1 MTNIEDAIVNEVD
14 EEIKPKTWKDR
25 LWSITKVVLK
35 FAVTSALLYY
45 VFSKVKFSDIKDRSL
60 NANYWWML
68 AAVFFYFLSM
78 VASAWRL
85 LSFFKCINLN
95 LDTRFNFRLY
105 LLGIFYNFL
114 LPGGIG
120 GDGYKIY
127 LLKKRFN
134 LPAKKVFWAIFFDR
148 FSGLWAI
155 GLIIVCLKIFI
166 PQIPIHFTIPLA
178 IFGVGSAVYYFIV
191 KKFFPE
197 FGEHFFKGHAKA
209 VLVQSL
215 QILCIIMVLLGQ
227 GFAGKFAP
235 YLLSFLLS
243 ALAAVVPI
251 TIGGIGARET
261 IFQTLSPIFHMDVGL
276 AVYISISFYLISL
289 LVALVGIYYLILPA
303 KLEEGLPKLSEVN
316 LDIDKKSE

>member
-1 MTNIEDAIVNEVD
+1 MSDIEETIVNQVD
-14 EEIKPKTWKDR
+14 EDIKPKTWKDR
-25 LWSITKVVLK
+25 LWSITKLVLK
-35 FAVTSALLYY
+35 FAVTSVLLYY
-45 VFSKVKFSDIKDRSL
+45 VFSKVDFNKIKDRML
-60 NANYWWML
+60 HANYWWML

-85 LSFFKCINLN
+85 LSFFKSINLN
-95 LDTRFNFRLY
+95 LNTRFNFRLY

-127 LLKKRFN
+127 LLKKRFK

-148 FSGLWAI
+148 LSGLWAI
-155 GLIIVCLKIFI
+155 GLIIVCLKVFI
-166 PQIPIHFTIPLA
+166 PQIPINFAIPLA
-178 IFGVGSAVYYFIV
+178 IFVAGSAIYYFVV
-191 KKFFPE
+191 KRFFSE

-215 QILCIIMVLLGQ
+215 QVMCIIMVLLGQ
-227 GFAGKFAP
+227 DFTGKFAP

-261 IFQTLSPIFHMDVGL
+261 IFQKLSPIFHMDVNL

-289 LVALVGIYYLILPA
+289 LVALTGIYFLILPD
-303 KLEEGLPKLSEVN
+303 KLEEGLPNSEPN
-316 LDIDKKSE
+316 LDIDKKTK

>member
-14 EEIKPKTWKDR
+14 EEIKPKTWKER

-127 LLKKRFN
+127 LLKKRFK

-148 FSGLWAI
+148 FSGLWVI

-166 PQIPIHFTIPLA
+166 PQIPIHFAIPMG
-178 IFGVGSAVYYFIV
+178 IFGIGSVIYYFIV
-191 KKFFPE
+191 KRFFSE

-215 QILCIIMVLLGQ
+215 QIMCIIMVLLGQ
-227 GFAGKFAP
+227 GFTGKFAP

-289 LVALVGIYYLILPA
+289 LVALVGIYYLILPG
-303 KLEEGLPKLSEVN
+303 KLEEGLPKLTESNFES
-316 LDIDKKSE
+316 DKKSE

>member
-25 LWSITKVVLK
+25 LWSATKLILK

-45 VFSKVKFSDIKDRSL
+45 VFSKVDFKEITGRMAH
-60 NANYWWML
+60 ANYLWML
-68 AAVFFYFLSM
+68 AAVVFYFFSM

-85 LSFFKCINLN
+85 LSFFKSINLN
-95 LDTRFNFRLY
+95 LNTRFNFRLY

-127 LLKKRFN
+127 LLRKRFN
-134 LPAKKVFWAIFFDR
+134 LPAKKVFWAILFDR
-148 FSGLWAI
+148 LSGLWAI

-166 PQIPIHFTIPLA
+166 PQIEIHIAIPLG
-178 IFGVGSAVYYFIV
+178 IFVIGSLIYYFVV
-191 KKFFPE
+191 KKFFKE
-197 FGEHFFKGHAKA
+197 FGEHFIKGHGKA
-209 VLVQSL
+209 ILVQSL
-215 QILCIIMVLLGQ
+215 QVMCIIMVLLGQ
-227 GFAGKFAP
+227 DFTGKFAP

-243 ALAAVVPI
+243 ALAAVVPV

-261 IFQTLSPIFHMDVGL
+261 IFQKLSPIFHMDVGL

-289 LVALVGIYYLILPA
+289 LVALTGIYFLILPG
-303 KLEEGLPKLSEVN
+303 KLDQGLPEIEEIKQ
-316 LDIDKKSE
+316 

>member
-25 LWSITKVVLK
+25 LWSATKLILK
-35 FAVTSALLYY
+35 FAITSALLYY
-45 VFSKVKFSDIKDRSL
+45 VFSKVDFKEITGRMAH
-60 NANYWWML
+60 ANYLWMA

-85 LSFFKCINLN
+85 LSFFKSINLN
-95 LDTRFNFRLY
+95 LNTRFNFRLY

-127 LLKKRFN
+127 LLKKRFK
-134 LPAKKVFWAIFFDR
+134 LPTKKVFWAIFFDR
-148 FSGLWAI
+148 LSGLWAI
-155 GLIIVCLKIFI
+155 GLIIVSLKIFI
-166 PQIPIHFTIPLA
+166 PQIEIHIAIPLG
-178 IFGVGSAVYYFIV
+178 IFVIGSGIYYFVV
-191 KKFFPE
+191 KKFFSD

-215 QILCIIMVLLGQ
+215 QVICIIMVLLGQ
-227 GFAGKFAP
+227 DFNGKFAP

-243 ALAAVVPI
+243 SLAAVVPV

-261 IFQTLSPIFHMDVGL
+261 IFQKLSPIFHLDVGL

-289 LVALVGIYYLILPA
+289 LVALTGIYFLILPD
-303 KLEEGLPKLSEVN
+303 KLDEGLPETEEIK
-316 LDIDKKSE
+316 